1 MTLIAWE
8 GDDLPGVPVRDRKI
22 AGLVAEVSQ
31 AFLLIERYRVVH
43 LGFDTLVEAVL
54 EQLVASLGEDDVEME
69 HALAVGRPRRHAHLR
84 NLAKGRIVVGRV
96 GDALGRD
103 VVHVLD
109 QPVADD
115 RLHGIEAAVV
125 AEDFYLIAVLQPV
138 VA

>member
-1 MTLIAWE
+1 
-8 GDDLPGVPVRDRKI
+8 VPVRDRKI

-43 LGFDTLVEAVL
+43 LGLDALVEAVL

-69 HALAVGRPRRHAHLR
+69 HALAVGRARRHAHLR

-96 GDALGRD
+96 LDALGRD

-115 RLHGIEAAVV
+115 GLHGIEAAVV